1 MAMKILTSRI
11 FWGLLLI
18 LGGVLFLLQNLNV
31 FEGGALFW
39 MIVLAFLG
47 VLFIAVFVS
56 NRLNW
61 WALIPGIILLAV
73 AILIGLTTYVEGFNE
88 NLGGAI
94 VLGGIG
100 LSFLLVYLVNHA
112 HWWAIIPAG
121 VLFTIAAV
129 AGLSENIPEAEI
141 GGIFMI
147 GLGLTFALVAL
158 LPNPHGRM
166 SWAWIPAS
174 ILALIGIFI
183 DLASGALLVYVWSI
197 ALFVAGGYMIFRAIR
212 SH

>member
-61 WALIPGIILLAV
+61 WALIPGIILIAV

>member
-47 VLFIAVFVS
+47 ILFIAVFVS